1 MYYIYKEWYNEEKN
15 GLSIK
20 YTKKFD
26 YKKLRLT
33 DDYEYKSEKEEKKQ
47 SDKKLDK
54 KEPPKKLTKIDAKES
69 NELINKEETI
79 INRVLFQKH
88 LIFQM
93 PTPMLKVVYITNN
106 RRKNEKLV
114 NVVKNGL
121 SDLKDEIKEMSENEI
136 EKEKPYR
143 IVNIVEKICEFNR
156 QNQEGQG
163 LKILSE
169 IAGEM
174 LGRLP
179 DYFSTI
185 KSRKWN
191 EN

>member
-1 MYYIYKEWYNEEKN
+1 MIMSTSRKKKKKN
-15 GLSIK
+15 
-20 YTKKFD
+20 
-26 YKKLRLT
+26 
-33 DDYEYKSEKEEKKQ
+33 

-54 KEPPKKLTKIDAKES
+54 KEPRKKLTKIDAKES

-79 INRVLFQKH
+79 RNRVLFQKH

-136 EKEKPYR
+136 EKEKPYK

-185 KSRKWN
+185 KSRK
-191 EN
+191 

>member
-1 MYYIYKEWYNEEKN
+1 MLMYYIYKEWYNEEKN

-88 LIFQM
+88 LIFQL
-93 PTPMLKVVYITNN
+93 PTPMLKVVY
-106 RRKNEKLV
+106 
-114 NVVKNGL
+114 
-121 SDLKDEIKEMSENEI
+121 KDEIKEMSENEI
-136 EKEKPYR
+136 EKEKPYK

-191 EN
+191 ENQ

>member
-1 MYYIYKEWYNEEKN
+1 MIMSTSRKKKKKN
-15 GLSIK
+15 
-20 YTKKFD
+20 
-26 YKKLRLT
+26 
-33 DDYEYKSEKEEKKQ
+33 

-54 KEPPKKLTKIDAKES
+54 KEPRKKLTKIDAKES

-136 EKEKPYR
+136 EKEKPYK
-143 IVNIVEKICEFNR
+143 IVNIVERFVSLIDKIKKDKD
-156 QNQEGQG
+156 
-163 LKILSE
+163 LK
-169 IAGEM
+169 
-174 LGRLP
+174 
-179 DYFSTI
+179 Y
-185 KSRKWN
+185 
-191 EN
+191 